1 MLSFFSRLCLMPLHL
16 SPALKSTP
24 SVRALY
30 SPFFIVPT
38 DIQKRSGLPTSSVPS
53 GSLVSLSL
61 FSSPSP
67 ASFFAVF
74 RRNWFIYKSIIQLM
88 IGNVEASPGRN
99 FDRPFGTRS
108 LAYELPGPLLASGP
122 ESSQSNSVFCS
133 NNFAIIDFNCLMY
146 SMFLQTR
153 KQDVL
158 HRKCSQRVGNQENRK
173 DTSEPDR
180 LRRYSLSCKGVY
192 TRSGQRSCSVGTLC
206 PHGGPLQADDF
217 ASTIGRV

>member
-1 MLSFFSRLCLMPLHL
+1 MPLHL

-38 DIQKRSGLPTSSVPS
+38 DIQNALACPLPTSSVSS

-67 ASFFAVF
+67 ASSFAVF

-88 IGNVEASPGRN
+88 IEALPN

-122 ESSQSNSVFCS
+122 ESSQSNAVFFS

-146 SMFLQTR
+146 SMCLQTR
-153 KQDVL
+153 KQDEL
-158 HRKCSQRVGNQENRK
+158 HRNCSQRVGNQKNGKEN
-173 DTSEPDR
+173 SEPNR

-206 PHGGPLQADDF
+206 PQGGQL
-217 ASTIGRV
+217 RR